1 MDLGPRLPPEVR
13 DSPASARVGPHISTL
28 STSRVGVAEITA
40 RSGRPAATLVA
51 SDAHVRDA
59 GGFSVLQPAGRSSQR
74 DGVRGARRPC
84 SACHGHSISSCL
96 WRSLRSG
103 PCPRRGEA
111 AATTTKASSPAEV
124 CDRPGS
130 TGERAARVGE
140 EGRRMEP
147 RISSPLVLGGVPGGR
162 LAPPKVPSPARCCP
176 PGPNSG
182 CWEPPLRSGRGK
194 EASAPGNC
202 SLPSASS
209 SSTHVGGR
217 HGQGHQDGVPAT
229 APALR
234 DEATAPPAAPTRSP
248 TELLDA
254 VHVPKTH
261 LTQGAEGRSWW
272 TDVTGRGTHTRASCS
287 HRLPGHRSL
296 PCPEPRAPWTAARPA
311 REPTNAAPTRSRCLA
326 QPPSGRA
333 LQG

>member
-1 MDLGPRLPPEVR
+1 
-13 DSPASARVGPHISTL
+13 
-28 STSRVGVAEITA
+28 
-40 RSGRPAATLVA
+40 
-51 SDAHVRDA
+51 
-59 GGFSVLQPAGRSSQR
+59 
-74 DGVRGARRPC
+74 
-84 SACHGHSISSCL
+84 
-96 WRSLRSG
+96 
-103 PCPRRGEA
+103 
-111 AATTTKASSPAEV
+111 
-124 CDRPGS
+124 
-130 TGERAARVGE
+130 
-140 EGRRMEP
+140 MEP

-162 LAPPKVPSPARCCP
+162 LAPPKVPSPASCCP

-182 CWEPPLRSGRGK
+182 CWEPPSRSGRGK

-272 TDVTGRGTHTRASCS
+272 TDVTGRGTRTRASCS

-296 PCPEPRAPWTAARPA
+296 PRPEPRAPWTAARPA

-326 QPPSGRA
+326 QPPFWPRSPRVTSEDSARPRRPQRSPWFTSSLGHGGKHGSLTRAPASSAHLRSKATGSQHRGGSRFVFVPSGKGLWTRFSPRSKRETARPPRSHRMQARPGLRHSRTAAASHEEPDRNAAASVVHVA
-333 LQG
+333 LFP